1 MNQTRAATS
10 GFLCIGCSEKNIG
23 NGIMGREEA
32 IDSKLT
38 TLSQI
43 ARQSPELHARVEA
56 ALTRCL
62 SAVLSGEPSA
72 PTTAQVVKGVIKS
85 RNVREQ
91 IFGTDIFRDP
101 AWDML
106 LDLYVNRDEGR
117 ETSVSSLCIAAGVPA
132 TTGLRYI
139 AAMEELGFLTRRKD
153 HRDARRVL
161 IDPDPLAMTGVERAV
176 SRLSVRS

>member
-1 MNQTRAATS
+1 M
-10 GFLCIGCSEKNIG
+10 EHD
-23 NGIMGREEA
+23 EA

-38 TLSQI
+38 TLRQI
-43 ARQSPELHARVEA
+43 AQQSPDLRARVEA

-62 SAVLSGEPSA
+62 TSVLANGTGVPS
-72 PTTAQVVKGVIKS
+72 TAQVVKSVIKA
-85 RNVREQ
+85 RMVRAQ

-106 LDLYVNRDEGR
+106 LDLYVNRAEAR

-139 AAMEELGFLTRRKD
+139 ATMEELGFLARRKD
-153 HRDARRVL
+153 IHDARRVL

-176 SRLSVRS
+176 SRLAVRM